1 MSEITYTVTEIT
13 PNVKPY
19 RGYDDFI
26 HSITI
31 RTSATDGEN
40 VVTTAG
46 LYELD
51 VDCVFD
57 ESNPYVPFDQWDSVK
72 VNAVVEQ
79 LLTRAGTRERLARK
93 LKVKAAQPKPRNFN
107 LD

>member
-1 MSEITYTVTEIT
+1 MSEITYNITEIT

-26 HSITI
+26 HSIII
-31 RTSATDGEN
+31 RMNATDGEN
-40 VVTTAG
+40 TVTTAG

-51 VDCVFD
+51 VDFVFD
-57 ESNPYVPFDQWDSVK
+57 ETNPYVPFDQWDSTK
-72 VNAVVEQ
+72 VNSVVEQ
-79 LLTRAGTRERLARK
+79 LIVRAGTRERLARK
-93 LKVKAAQPKPRNFN
+93 LKVKAAQPKPRQFN